1 MWMKTINGF
10 DELLSTVESLP
21 DAGWLYV
28 DTDFDLESKSD
39 ILLKKYYLAEN
50 ETEEMDFEEN
60 FGTFV
65 EAPIF
70 RGIVENKLEQHPGA
84 GKAEFLEAVVYYLEH
99 DDFVD

>member
-1 MWMKTINGF
+1 MKTINGF
-10 DELLSTVESLP
+10 DELLANVNALP

-39 ILLKKYYLAEN
+39 ILQKKYYLAET
-50 ETEEMDFEEN
+50 EGEEMDFEEN

-70 RGIVENKLEQHPGA
+70 RAIIENKLEHHPE
-84 GKAEFLEAVVYYLEH
+84 AEKSALLNAVIYYLEN
-99 DDFVD
+99 DDFLD